1 MKKFRILLLIIC
13 MCLLG
18 TTACDQKV
26 IIDDETTTDSLE
38 QLLSQSDID
47 LNALTDDELEI
58 FISLVH
64 EQGNIENLANEADGA
79 ISWESGEIKN
89 RLGGD
94 WYEQW
99 SPLPD
104 PHGDI
109 IYQSLDESC
118 YSALIKDYS
127 LDELKQYIHTLTD
140 LGFIETIVSNEDNE
154 DFYSWQGEQNEHK
167 INITLQNSSLW
178 IEYLVS

>member
-18 TTACDQKV
+18 ATACGQKV
-26 IIDDETTTDSLE
+26 IIDDEATTDSLE
-38 QLLSQSDID
+38 QLLSQNDID
-47 LNALTDDELEI
+47 LSTLADDELEI

-64 EQGNIENLANEADGA
+64 EQGKIENLTNEADGA

-94 WYEQW
+94 WYDHW
-99 SPLPD
+99 SSLPN
-104 PHGDI
+104 PHGNI
-109 IYQSLDESC
+109 IYQSLDETC
-118 YSALIKDYS
+118 YSALISNYS
-127 LDELKQYIHTLTD
+127 LDELKQYIHTLTE
-140 LGFIETIVSNEDNE
+140 LGFAETIVSNEDSE

-178 IEYLVS
+178 IEYLLH

>member
-13 MCLLG
+13 MCLFA
-18 TTACDQKV
+18 TTACGQKV

-79 ISWESGEIKN
+79 IYWESGEIKN